1 MATTTLQT
9 NVWISDN
16 TSYIFAE
23 DSLAQPPRKTA
34 VCFSGGGARAM
45 AAAFGQLRGLH
56 ALGLIDRI
64 GYISSVSGGS
74 WAATIYTYYRSGAND
89 DDDLLGP
96 VTNPADITYT
106 NLDQLPTSRLGFPA
120 TLSLRDTLLKLM
132 EEGVPADQLWLEGV
146 GRVFFA
152 PFGFH
157 ETDKPAYFSLDAATV
172 ADIVAR
178 NPQLAGAIFYTV
190 RKKRPF
196 LLINGTLLGPDALA
210 PFAQEKIVSFE
221 MTPLYIGVPYGQTI
235 TYQSEHGQR
244 QTQPIGGGYME
255 PFAFGGSAPTSPCQP
270 SQLPSVCQ
278 VAVEG
283 GKRPFSL
290 TNASGISSSA
300 FAAIAD
306 KLHIA
311 NALDPEQPYWPINQ
325 GQFQDATPFTF
336 GDGGNIENYGLIPLL
351 LRGINR
357 IIVFVN
363 SETKLSLSYDPSQP
377 PGKDVVDAFL
387 PPLFGFPNKLNP
399 NNTVFTQQAWQALIT
414 ALQAQKKQGLPLVT
428 VQTQTVQA
436 NAWWGLPGGWDVDI
450 CWVYNDRVA
459 SWEQQLPDTLQKQ
472 IKLGNDPLPVGPF
485 RHFPNYLTVDEDLLD
500 IVKLTPAQVNLL
512 ADLSCWNVMQSESL
526 LQTLLAG

>member
-1 MATTTLQT
+1 MDTTTLQT
-9 NVWISDN
+9 NVWMNKD
-16 TSYIFAE
+16 TSYLFAE
-23 DSLAQPPRKTA
+23 EKLPQPPRKTA
-34 VCFSGGGARAM
+34 VCFSGGGTRAM

-56 ALGLIDRI
+56 TLGLMDNV
-64 GYISSVSGGS
+64 GYISCVSGGS
-74 WAATIYTYYRSGAND
+74 WASTIYTYYRSGTND

-106 NLDQLPTSRLGFPA
+106 NLDQMPTSRLGYPA
-120 TLSLRDTLLKLM
+120 TLSLRDVLLKLM
-132 EEGVPADQLWLEGV
+132 EEGLEADRLWLEGV

-157 ETDKPAYFSLDAATV
+157 ETDKPAYFSLDANTV

-178 NPQLAGAIFYTV
+178 NPQLAGATFYTA
-190 RKKRPF
+190 REKRPF

-210 PFAQEKIVSFE
+210 PFAQEKIVGFE

-235 TYQSEHGQR
+235 AYESEHEQT
-244 QTQPIGGGYME
+244 QTQPIGGGYVE
-255 PFAFGGSAPTSPCQP
+255 PFAFGGSAPTTPCQP
-270 SQLPSVCQ
+270 SSLPGVCD
-278 VAVEG
+278 VKVVG

-290 TNASGISSSA
+290 TDASGISSSA

-325 GQFQDATPFTF
+325 GQFQDATTFTF

-357 IIVFVN
+357 IVVFVN
-363 SETKLSLSYDPSQP
+363 SETKLGLDYDPSQP

-387 PPLFGFPNKLNP
+387 PPLFGFPNQINP
-399 NNTVFTQQAWQALIT
+399 NNTVFTQQAWQNLIT
-414 ALQAQKKQGLPLVT
+414 ALQTQKQQGLPLVT
-428 VQTQTVQA
+428 IQTHTVQA

-459 SWEQQLPDTLQKQ
+459 SWEQQLPDHLQEQ
-472 IKLGNDPLPVGPF
+472 IKLGNDFLPVGPF

-500 IVKLTPAQVNLL
+500 LVKLTPAQVNLL
-512 ADLSCWNVMQSESL
+512 ANLSCWNVMQSESL
-526 LQTLLAG
+526 LQPLLAD